1 MTTAPFDFHSAL
13 RDPGFTPGAS
23 HFEGLF
29 ELLATAERKA
39 ALHIER
45 VIARAGERALAP
57 TLARVVEEHG
67 EFRARLI
74 GVLGRLG
81 DARAADALRQA
92 LADPEPRVRRRA
104 ASALGRLEADP
115 ETDRA
120 LQAAYQNADLAERRA
135 IAEALGKVGGE
146 SAKSLLES
154 ETAGDVEL
162 ARRARNARLLLERRG
177 SRDAESEIVC
187 DRRLPLRMRALARC
201 RAGLSE
207 LLAEELARL
216 GKAVPV
222 SGSLVELEF
231 GGALSELFCARTA
244 LDWGLRLPLA
254 SNARAALPSSVTA
267 ALCRS
272 DAREAL
278 AAWTRGGVRFRLEF
292 AGGGH
297 RRAEVFAIADA
308 LARSIPEFVNDPR
321 NASWSFVVVEDADE
335 AHLVLVPRAFE
346 DPRFA
351 YRGRDVRAASHPT
364 IAAALA
370 RTAGVRPNDVVW
382 DPFVGSGL
390 ELIERARLGPYR
402 ALIGSDLEASA
413 LEAARANLTR
423 ASVSA
428 ELRIADATRGG
439 PAGVTLILTNPPMGR
454 RVARDGTL
462 GKLLDAFLV
471 NTQRVLLPGGRLVW
485 LSPRPGPTRE
495 LAAAIGF
502 VCESARLVDLGGFD
516 AELQVLKKR

>member
-1 MTTAPFDFHSAL
+1 MTSAPFDLRDAL
-13 RDPGFTPGAS
+13 RDPGFTPGAG

-29 ELLATAERKA
+29 DLLATAEREDA
-39 ALHIER
+39 VRIER

-57 TLARVVEEHG
+57 TLARVVEEQG
-67 EFRARLI
+67 ESRARLI
-74 GVLGRLG
+74 GVLGRLA
-81 DARAADALRQA
+81 DTRAADALRRA

-104 ASALGRLEADP
+104 ASALGRLAPDP

-120 LQAAYQNADLAERRA
+120 LQAAYQTADLAERRA
-135 IAEALGKVGGE
+135 IAEALGKVGSE
-146 SAKSLLES
+146 SAKRLLEGD
-154 ETAGDVEL
+154 TTGDVEL

-177 SRDAESEIVC
+177 SRDAESQIAS
-187 DRRLPLRMRALARC
+187 DRPLPLPMRVLARC

-207 LLAEELARL
+207 LLADELTSL
-216 GKAVPV
+216 GRPV
-222 SGSLVELEF
+222 VVSESLVELEF
-231 GGALSELFCARTA
+231 AGALSELFCARTA
-244 LDWGLRLPLA
+244 LDWGLRVPLE
-254 SNARAALPSSVTA
+254 SNAPAALPPSVSA
-267 ALCRS
+267 ALRRTDS
-272 DAREAL
+272 REAL

-292 AGGGH
+292 ASGGH

-308 LARSIPEFVNDPR
+308 LASSIPEFVNDPR
-321 NASWSFVVVEDADE
+321 NASWNFVIVEDADE
-335 AHLVLVPRAFE
+335 PHLVLVPRAFE

-351 YRGRDVRAASHPT
+351 YRSRDVRAASHPT
-364 IAAALA
+364 IAAALV
-370 RTAGVRPNDVVW
+370 RSAGVRPDDVVW

-390 ELIERARLGPYR
+390 ELIERARLGPFR
-402 ALIGSDLEASA
+402 KLMGSDLEASA

-423 ASVSA
+423 ARVTA

-462 GKLLDAFLV
+462 GKVLDAFLV

-485 LSPRPGPTRE
+485 LSPRPRPTRE
-495 LAAAIGF
+495 LATSLGF